1 MLQRRNSIARCS
13 AIVFIAGLSTST
25 ATFAAASPSGQW
37 TRDDGSERA
46 RISRCGTKICATTT
60 WVKNPNGM
68 EKPGDKF
75 IMTITAGGP
84 GHWMGSALDPRRN
97 LRYTVD
103 LLMEGDRLT
112 TRGCL
117 SGGAACISADWT
129 RVGN

>member
-1 MLQRRNSIARCS
+1 MGQRRNSIGRS
-13 AIVFIAGLSTST
+13 AIVFITGLLMS
-25 ATFAAASPSGQW
+25 AAAFAAASPSGQW
-37 TRDDGSERA
+37 TRADGSVRA

-60 WVKNPNGM
+60 WVKNPNGE
-68 EKPGDKF
+68 EKLGDKF

-84 GHWMGSALDPRRN
+84 GHWTGSALDARRN

-117 SGGAACISADWT
+117 SGGTACINADWT
-129 RVGN
+129 RAGN